1 MQNLSYLRGLR
12 QGFEFVS
19 NPNGKIQ
26 NKSRLLALVI
36 AQPCFK
42 SQRESSEHIIFRYMA
57 NLGLGF
63 KSQRESSEPYIQ
75 LLSLP
80 QNYMFQIPK
89 GKFRTHCFIWMFF
102 SHHMF
107 QIPKEKFRTIRPSIA
122 VRLLQSFKSQR
133 ESSEPHGKAHFPD
146 FP

>member
-89 GKFRTHCFIWMFF
+89 GKFRT
-102 SHHMF
+102 
-107 QIPKEKFRTIRPSIA
+107 IRPSIA

-133 ESSEPHGKAHFPD
+133 ESSEPPLLKLEVL
-146 FP
+146 